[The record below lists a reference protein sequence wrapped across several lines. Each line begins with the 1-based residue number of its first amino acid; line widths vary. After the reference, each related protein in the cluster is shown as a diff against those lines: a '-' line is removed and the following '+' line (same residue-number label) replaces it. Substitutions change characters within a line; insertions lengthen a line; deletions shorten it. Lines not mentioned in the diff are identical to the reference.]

1 MASSNGT
8 LLNINCSAGYGGS
21 TTHNSDGGGGIWS
34 RDWYD
39 YSNSVNIPLYKYN
52 SSGSITEVLNVII
65 VTATAKVSGTFWG
78 GSGSSSTTSYSMK
91 TNKGN
96 TIQSTKSVSASG
108 DTSTNTV
115 PTTYNLFGISGLSGA
130 ESITLSGS
138 GSVSAAI
145 NGASRGDFDVG
156 QSADS
161 SITYNLQYIKVQ

>member
-1 MASSNGT
+1 MVHFG
-8 LLNINCSAGYGGS
+8 GGS
-21 TTHNSDGGGGIWS
+21 S
-34 RDWYD
+34 
-39 YSNSVNIPLYKYN
+39 
-52 SSGSITEVLNVII
+52 
-65 VTATAKVSGTFWG
+65 
-78 GSGSSSTTSYSMK
+78 SSSTTSYSMT
-91 TNKGN
+91 TNKGT

-145 NGASRGDFDVG
+145 NGASRGDYTVS